1 MIREKITISDF
12 KKISSEHPVFIW
24 HFVQKHQNQVPFSIQ
39 SYFDDLNVLYNSRN
53 QILPILKM
61 VDIPYFESYV
71 HESMDFLMDLG
82 FNASLLYN
90 PKPNVFGVDHFK
102 HYTPLILGFKNG
114 QKIKSTVDFC
124 YCMEG
129 IIDLI
134 ASLDINLLEKAS
146 I

>member
-1 MIREKITISDF
+1 
-12 KKISSEHPVFIW
+12 
-24 HFVQKHQNQVPFSIQ
+24 
-39 SYFDDLNVLYNSRN
+39 
-53 QILPILKM
+53 
-61 VDIPYFESYV
+61 
-71 HESMDFLMDLG
+71 
-82 FNASLLYN
+82 
-90 PKPNVFGVDHFK
+90 VDHFK